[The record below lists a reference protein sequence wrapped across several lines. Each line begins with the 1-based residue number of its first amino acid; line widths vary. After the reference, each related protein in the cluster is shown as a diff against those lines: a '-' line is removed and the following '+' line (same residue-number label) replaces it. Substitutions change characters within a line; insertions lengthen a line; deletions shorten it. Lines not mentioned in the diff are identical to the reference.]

1 MKEYYVYILSNK
13 YNGTLYIGVTSDII
27 KRIWQHKQKIIKG
40 FTSKYDID
48 KLVYFEQFND
58 VNLAIS
64 REKRL
69 KEYQRKWKLDL
80 INFNNPSWDD
90 LYEEFLK

>member
-13 YNGTLYIGVTSDII
+13 YDDTLYIGVTSDII
-27 KRIWQHKQKIIKG
+27 KRVWQHKQKIIKG
-40 FTSKYDID
+40 FTTKYNLD

-58 VNLAIS
+58 INLAIS

-69 KEYQRKWKLDL
+69 KEYKRKWKLDL
-80 INFNNPSWDD
+80 IEANNPNWYD
-90 LYEEFLK
+90 LYEDIIK